1 MGYIVSIGLIQALN
15 ESIETGKN
23 YGYLELVEEGI
34 KCLEMISYDS
44 VYLVDDLIYS
54 LIATK
59 DRSIYLLAK
68 EVIVDITFLLRIKS

>member
-1 MGYIVSIGLIQALN
+1 MYIIVIKELCEFWVFEEPSGWSIILL
-15 ESIETGKN
+15 
-23 YGYLELVEEGI
+23 EEGI

-59 DRSIYLLAK
+59 DRSIYLIAK